1 MPFQDAVR
9 ICLQRKYVDFTG
21 RARRSEYWFFFLF
34 TVLAGIVGGILDGI
48 FRLRGG
54 PYGSTGPIQGLTQ
67 LALLLPSL
75 AVGAR
80 RLHDTGRSG
89 WWLLIALI
97 PVVGWIILLVFF
109 VQDSQQDNQYGPNPK
124 VLGQGYEARNNETP
138 PPPHPPA
145 PPAAPPR

>member
-54 PYGSTGPIQGLTQ
+54 PYGSTGPIQGLIQ

-89 WWLLIALI
+89 WWLLIGLI
-97 PVVGWIILLVFF
+97 PIVGWIILLVFF

-124 VLGQGYEARNNETP
+124 VLGQGYESRNNETP
-138 PPPHPPA
+138 PPPPPPA
-145 PPAAPPR
+145 PSQ